1 MNVTI
6 EIPDEINQQ
15 LDNIKNL
22 NSFIVELLN
31 DYLEKQNTITEVN
44 KTNDIIN
51 KTAGILS
58 DKSINTVEW
67 RRQIRDESENK
78 QTIVVNDDVIKLTVQ
93 QQKNFVE
100 SLLNPEPPNDKLKKI
115 AETYLIKT
123 DE

>member
-58 DKSINTVEW
+58 DKSINPVEW
-67 RRQIRDESENK
+67 HSQIRDESENK
-78 QTIVVNDDVIKLTVQ
+78 QKIVVNDDVIKLTVQ

-123 DE
+123 NE

>member
-31 DYLEKQNTITEVN
+31 DYLE
-44 KTNDIIN
+44 
-51 KTAGILS
+51 
-58 DKSINTVEW
+58 
-67 RRQIRDESENK
+67 NK
-78 QTIVVNDDVIKLTVQ
+78 QKIVVNDDVIKLTVQ

-115 AETYLIKT
+115 AETYLSKT

>member
-100 SLLNPEPPNDKLKKI
+100 SLLNPEPPNDKLKK
-115 AETYLIKT
+115 
-123 DE
+123 

>member
-31 DYLEKQNTITEVN
+31 DYLE
-44 KTNDIIN
+44 
-51 KTAGILS
+51 
-58 DKSINTVEW
+58 
-67 RRQIRDESENK
+67 NK
-78 QTIVVNDDVIKLTVQ
+78 QKIVVNDDVIKLTVQ